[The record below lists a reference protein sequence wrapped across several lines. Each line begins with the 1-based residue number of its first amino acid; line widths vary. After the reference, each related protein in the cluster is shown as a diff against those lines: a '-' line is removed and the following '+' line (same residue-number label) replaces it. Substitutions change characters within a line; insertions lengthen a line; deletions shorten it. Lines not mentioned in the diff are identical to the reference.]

1 MALAVTSITAWCR
14 DNQSV
19 PKMISTLSNPMIRR
33 VVLNMKLPNLIG
45 TCMLI

>member
-1 MALAVTSITAWCR
+1 MALAATPITAWCH

-19 PKMISTLSNPMIRR
+19 PRMISTISNPMIRR

-45 TCMLI
+45 TCLLI